1 MKKETRRPQPSVLF
15 RKLTKKMST
24 IQSPIVTGESPK
36 LRTARKMEPL
46 LENDDDFIHIQLTYG
61 NTHKKTAIAG
71 L

>member
-46 LENDDDFIHIQLTYG
+46 LENDDDFIHI
-61 NTHKKTAIAG
+61 
-71 L
+71 